1 MSEDSLDKL
10 GTLITEAKR
19 IAKDYRTLTG
29 RPLGITGEVAEY
41 EACRLL
47 GLKIAQVREA
57 GYDAIDLST
66 NRKMQ
71 IKGRCI
77 LDNSKRGQRVGRI
90 DRTKEWDAVLLVLLD
105 QDFEPMSIF
114 EAEREDIEA
123 ALSAPGSKAR
133 NERGQLG
140 VEKFRKLG
148 RVVWD
153 ASTAF

>member
-1 MSEDSLDKL
+1 MSEDPLDKL
-10 GTLITEAKR
+10 GTLITEAKL
-19 IAKDYRTLTG
+19 IAKEYRTLTG

-47 GLKIAQVREA
+47 GLEIAPVREA
-57 GYDAIDLST
+57 GYDAIEPST

-77 LDNSKRGQRVGRI
+77 LDNSKPGQRIGRI

-105 QDFEPMSIF
+105 QDFEPLSIF
-114 EAEREDIEA
+114 EAEREVIEA

-140 VEKFRKLG
+140 VRKFRKLG